1 MLSLELRGL
10 NVPNLVFA
18 LILKGLS
25 KGLSKRMATLLPFVL
40 LRVLAMNKPRERTR
54 LFGLINPSMAL
65 ARFPLMLTSRVTSD
79 CSLIVK
85 SVGMINV

>member
-25 KGLSKRMATLLPFVL
+25 KGLSKRMATLLPFCI
-40 LRVLAMNKPRERTR
+40 T
-54 LFGLINPSMAL
+54 
-65 ARFPLMLTSRVTSD
+65 
-79 CSLIVK
+79 K
-85 SVGMINV
+85 SVGHV